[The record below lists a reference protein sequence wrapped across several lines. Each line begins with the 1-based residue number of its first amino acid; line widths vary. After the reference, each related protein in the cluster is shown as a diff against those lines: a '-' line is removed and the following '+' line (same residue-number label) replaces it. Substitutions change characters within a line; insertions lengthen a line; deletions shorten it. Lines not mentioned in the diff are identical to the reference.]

1 MDLNGFKQVNDTLGH
16 EAGDILLKAV
26 AGNLA
31 VTAKPI
37 GLIARQGGD
46 EFSLI
51 VFGTDES
58 ETAQIRRLLL
68 EAVEEPVY
76 LGPRYD
82 NQVVRVS
89 ASIGTATFPEDA
101 DDAGS
106 LMRVADQRMYQQ
118 KASRSVRRSR
128 SSSEHAA
135 WLQPA

>member
-1 MDLNGFKQVNDTLGH
+1 
-16 EAGDILLKAV
+16 
-26 AGNLA
+26 
-31 VTAKPI
+31 
-37 GLIARQGGD
+37 
-46 EFSLI
+46 
-51 VFGTDES
+51 
-58 ETAQIRRLLL
+58 
-68 EAVEEPVY
+68 
-76 LGPRYD
+76 
-82 NQVVRVS
+82 VRVS